1 MEIIILLAMTSVHFV
16 SVISVLLFHRFG
28 RLSAPGRLV
37 LARAQLAG
45 TLGPVGG
52 FVMLYGAGVFV
63 LTAGGLA
70 LGELVQRVEGPV
82 DRAVFDL
89 MEDHYDRQWADPV
102 ELVGR
107 LGNVWQ
113 TRFVALVAIVVLT
126 GVALWRRERPWVPAF
141 LISTSVLVQKFDQA
155 ALAKVVDRGHPPTT
169 LGTFPSGGCARVLVI
184 YGTITFLALAYS
196 CAGRAVRIWSWS
208 AIVTLAYVEGCTRTY
223 LNKHWVT
230 DVFGGWAVG
239 GAMLLVTVF
248 AARALLDARRMAP
261 DGDAS
266 PNRSNPASRPRHRAL
281 AGVMPD
287 C

>member
-1 MEIIILLAMTSVHFV
+1 MTSVHFV
-16 SVISVLLFHRFG
+16 SIVSVLLFHRLG
-28 RLSAPGRLV
+28 GTSAPGRLA
-37 LARAQLAG
+37 LARTQLAG
-45 TLGPVGG
+45 TLGPVGA
-52 FVMLYGAGVFV
+52 FVTLYGAGMFV

-89 MEDHYDRQWADPV
+89 MEAHYDRRWADPV

-113 TRFVALVAIVVLT
+113 TRFVALAAIVVLT
-126 GVALWRRERPWVPAF
+126 GLALWRRERAWVPGF
-141 LISTSVLVQKFDQA
+141 LVGTSVLVQKFDQA

-169 LGTFPSGGCARVLVI
+169 LGTYPSGGCARVLVV

-196 CAGRAVRIWSWS
+196 RAGRAARMWSWS
-208 AIVTLAYVEGCTRTY
+208 AIVTLAYVEGYTRTY

-230 DVFGGWAVG
+230 DVLGGWAVG

-248 AARALLDARRMAP
+248 AARALLDARRTAP
-261 DGDAS
+261 DGPPAPARPHPDRS
-266 PNRSNPASRPRHRAL
+266 PDPCHRAF
-281 AGVMPD
+281 AGMMPGS
-287 C
+287 